1 MLEKSFGLIFFLK
14 KSKNLKKKLKYV
26 YLRITVDGIPAE
38 FSIKKLWEIDR
49 WNQSS
54 GRATGTKDD
63 ARILNAYLDTLSTK
77 VFQTKTMLLESGRP
91 ITANTIKNHILGL
104 GENKRMIMEI
114 FNDHNCKMK
123 SLVGSEFA
131 PGTMQRYQTS
141 YDHTKAFILWKY
153 NVDDLELKDL
163 NYEFVSDYAFWLKGV
178 RKCNHNSSMKYLANF
193 KKIVLDCIKKGWI
206 SSDPFIGFKTTRKEV
221 VRVALTKAE
230 INSIITKNFTCE
242 RLEYVKDIFIF
253 SCYTGLAYIDVKKLR
268 RSQIVKGVDGEEW
281 IITKRQKTD
290 SPTRLPLLPAAVEI
304 MNKYKDHPKCSID
317 DYVLPVLTNQKM
329 NAYLKEVA
337 DTCGIDKNLTFHI
350 ARHTFATTITLS
362 NGVPIETVSKMLGHK
377 SLKQTQHYAKILDL
391 KISEDMATLKER
403 LSMGT

>member
-1 MLEKSFGLIFFLK
+1 MLEKSFGLLFFLK
-14 KSKNLKKKLKYV
+14 QSKNQKSNVKYV
-26 YLRITVDGIPAE
+26 YIRITVDGT
-38 FSIKKLWEIDR
+38 SKEISTKMVWDSNR

-54 GRATGTKDD
+54 GRAVGTKED
-63 ARILNAYLDTLSTK
+63 AKSLNSYLDSLSSK
-77 VFQTKTMLLESGRP
+77 VFQAKRILVEADKP
-91 ITANTIKNHILGL
+91 VTAYGLKNFVTGQ
-104 GENKRMIMEI
+104 GDTRRMVLEI
-114 FNDHNCKMK
+114 FSDHNRKMK
-123 SLVGSEFA
+123 LLVGSEFVA
-131 PGTMQRYQTS
+131 GTMKRYQTS

-163 NYEFVSDYAFWLKGV
+163 NYEFISDYAYWLKGV
-178 RKCNHNSSMKYLANF
+178 RKCNHNTSMKYLVNF
-193 KKIVLDCIKKGWI
+193 KKIVLECIKKGWI
-206 SSDPFIGFKTTRKEV
+206 SNDPFIGFKTTRKEV

-230 INSIITKNFTCE
+230 INSIVTKKFNCE

-253 SCYTGLAYIDVKKLR
+253 SCYTGLAYIDVKKLS

-290 SPTRLPLLPAAVEI
+290 SPTRLPLLPAALEI

-329 NAYLKEVA
+329 NAYLKEIA

-403 LSMGT
+403 LSQGA